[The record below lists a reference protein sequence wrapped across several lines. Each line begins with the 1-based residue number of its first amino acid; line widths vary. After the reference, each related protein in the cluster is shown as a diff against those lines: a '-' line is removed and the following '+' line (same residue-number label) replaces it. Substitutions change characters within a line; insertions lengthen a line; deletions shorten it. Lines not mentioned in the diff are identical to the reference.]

1 MPLQHPYTIYG
12 FHSCDKPV
20 GLKVLNGK
28 DTLRP
33 SNNTWDWLG
42 EGVYFWEQNPG
53 RALEYATESAADKQF
68 NKIRIKEPFVLGAI
82 IDLGNCLNLVEA
94 NSLNILRNAYDGLK
108 GMIDLTGRVMPVNI
122 GANRQLD
129 CEVFRYLLQVNKNA
143 KLPTYD
149 TIRCAF
155 SEGQSVYPGTEITT
169 RLHVQ
174 ICVLNTDCIKGY
186 FLPRPVEA
194 FNPDL

>member
-1 MPLQHPYTIYG
+1 MPLQHPYTVYG
-12 FHSCDKPV
+12 FHSCDKSV

-33 SNNTWDWLG
+33 SNNARDWLG
-42 EGVYFWEQNPG
+42 QGIYFWEQNPG
-53 RALEYATESAADKQF
+53 RALEYATESAGNKQY
-68 NKIRIKEPFVLGAI
+68 NKVRINEPFVLGAI

-108 GMIDLTGRVMPVNI
+108 AMVDLAGKEMPLNS
-122 GANRQLD
+122 GANRNLD
-129 CEVFRYLLQVNKNA
+129 CEVFRYVHYVNNETNQPA
-143 KLPTYD
+143 YD

-174 ICVLNTDCIKGY
+174 ICVLNPHCIKGY
-186 FLPRPVEA
+186 FLPRPVHA